1 MKKTKYII
9 QMTCPGRPDL
19 TYFFAGN
26 RFGSNV
32 FELKKSLA
40 RRYDT
45 LEEAQ
50 VLADIFQDGAFIA
63 GETYTVKAVRCRT

>member
-1 MKKTKYII
+1 MMQTKYII
-9 QMTCPGRPDL
+9 QMTYPGRPDL

-26 RFGSNV
+26 RLGSNV

-50 VLADIFQDGAFIA
+50 GLADIFQDGAFIA
-63 GETYTVKAVRCRT
+63 GETYTVKTIRCRT

>member
-1 MKKTKYII
+1 MMHTKFII
-9 QMTCPGRPDL
+9 QMTYTGRPDL

-26 RFGSNV
+26 RLGSNV
-32 FELKKSLA
+32 FELRKSLA

-50 VLADIFQDGAFIA
+50 WLADSFQDGAFIA
-63 GETYTVKAVRCRT
+63 GETYTVKTVRCRT